1 MANFFP
7 CRCYICL
14 QFHKGESDPSCV
26 LFLFLF
32 FFLRRRLCSISFFLR
47 EKNNRDKQCTRA
59 KKKNNFFFGGGMVV
73 CFKLGYKD
81 KVAPPPLLEINLG
94 STPDIVTC
102 ITIIL
107 TLLDLQEAVS
117 LVFLV
122 VCKLNTPSPITSSLI
137 AYSHTLYLRLLFL
150 PFRTSAV
157 TGFTLI
163 ILVTLTTDPI
173 SNLTQV
179 RV

>member
-47 EKNNRDKQCTRA
+47 EKNNKDKQCTRA
-59 KKKNNFFFGGGMVV
+59 KKKIIFFGGVGWWCV
-73 CFKLGYKD
+73 LSWD
-81 KVAPPPLLEINLG
+81 IRTRLHPPPLLEINLG